1 MKFTKKDAVESIT
14 AKFADKAKGIDL
26 ARTIEEAVSNGMEMI
41 GENSEMELDAF
52 VAVVEKNVSSALGL
66 ARHLKTTATTEM
78 QQQLDELKAKLEG
91 KEPPK
96 QNQKSGEIKSDDPTV
111 QAMLEKITA
120 MEKKLETTEREKSV
134 SEKRSALKAKMAE
147 SIKDNDWID
156 AYLAEINVT
165 EETDVEAKAKDYVAF
180 FNKTH
185 AKGGRMTP
193 KPAGEGDDG
202 GEDSYVKST
211 VAAAAQ
217 IKKQMGGGPVH
228 STTTNNNNN

>member
-1 MKFTKKDAVESIT
+1 MKFTKEQAVESIT

-26 ARTIEEAVSNGMEMI
+26 ARTIDEVVSNNMEMI

-52 VAVVEKNVSSALGL
+52 VAIAEKNVSTALGL
-66 ARHLKTTATTEM
+66 ARHLKTTTQSEL

-96 QNQKSGEIKSDDPTV
+96 PTPKPNEIKSDDPAI

-134 SEKRSALKAKMAE
+134 SEKRSALKAKMSE
-147 SIKDNDWID
+147 SIKDTEWID
-156 AYLAEINVT
+156 AYLAEISVT
-165 EETDVEAKAKDYVAF
+165 EETDVEAKAKDFVNFY
-180 FNKTH
+180 NKTH
-185 AKGGRMTP
+185 SKGGKLTP
-193 KPAGEGDDG
+193 KPAGGEDE

-228 STTTNNNNN
+228 STTTTNNNNN